1 METKVELLR
10 IEAAPSDWKGPNE
23 VYCGLGGY
31 PWYKTIEQAGRGYAA
46 FIKRRSGVEEVV
58 EKKEEKEKEDDKDKV
73 SKEDEEK
80 FSHKR
85 HKKAIEAEGD
95 DPYIIMGLDHL
106 RWKATDDDIK
116 TAYRKLVLLYHPD
129 KLAVEDK
136 SDAADAL
143 FKKISK
149 ANETLSDTKKR
160 RTVDSND
167 DFDDSIPSGLKEK
180 QDFYAVFTPYF
191 QKFARWSLIT
201 PVPVL
206 GDENTPMDKV
216 KKFYDFWSSF
226 KSWRDYSFEDEYELD
241 EAESRDEK
249 RWMERQNDRERRK
262 HKKEEAA
269 RIFKLA
275 ETAEKFDP
283 RVRKQRDELLN
294 AKQKVKDAKLDE
306 KKKKQDEIDQKIR
319 EEKEAKEA
327 DEKKKVDDEQRKKIE
342 KNQEK
347 KKMRLL
353 RGKLRGFFSEESKL
367 QFKPTPEDIE
377 TLCER
382 LNLVKMTEL
391 TNLFDTDEEKASEL
405 FKKEVEILHNTHFD
419 MVITK
424 TPSPKPQNKGN
435 TTAKDNSNKPWTE
448 QELSL
453 LAKAMSKYPGGVQ
466 QRWELISQ
474 FIGTR
479 SVKEVIGKS
488 KEGKSTPSKPTQLY
502 QADDAYERF
511 NKTKKAGPD
520 VQADGGISVRT
531 TEESTATS
539 GATKEAEWSVE
550 EQKALEKA
558 LNAHPAA
565 DKERWEKIAK
575 DVGKSKKDCIARFKY
590 LVSKIKE
597 KSAPNKT

>member
-1 METKVELLR
+1 MEVKIELLR
-10 IEAAPSDWKGPNE
+10 IEAAPADWKGPNE

-46 FIKRRSGVEEVV
+46 FIKRRSGAEEEVV
-58 EKKEEKEKEDDKDKV
+58 EKKEAKDNNFLHTL
-73 SKEDEEK
+73 SKEEEEK
-80 FSHKR
+80 LR
-85 HKKAIEAEGD
+85 QHKKAIEAEAD

-129 KLAVEDK
+129 KLAAEDK
-136 SDAADAL
+136 SEEADAL

-149 ANETLSDTKKR
+149 SNETLSDLKKR

-191 QKFARWSLIT
+191 VKFARWSLVT
-201 PVPVL
+201 PVPEL

-226 KSWRDYSFEDEYELD
+226 KSWRDYSFEDEHKLD
-241 EAESRDEK
+241 DAESRDEK
-249 RWMERQNDRERRK
+249 RWMERENDKKRRK
-262 HKKEEAA
+262 HKKEEAS
-269 RIFKLA
+269 RIFKLS

-327 DEKKKVDDEQRKKIE
+327 EEKKKLDDEQRKKIE
-342 KNQEK
+342 KGQEK
-347 KKMRLL
+347 KKMRVL
-353 RGKLRGFFSEESKL
+353 RGKLRGFFGEESKL
-367 QFKPTPEDIE
+367 QFKPSPEDVE

-391 TNLFDTDEEKASEL
+391 TNLFETDEEKASEM
-405 FKKEVEILHNTHFD
+405 FKKEVDVLHNTHFD

-435 TTAKDNSNKPWTE
+435 VKDSNKPWTE
-448 QELSL
+448 QELSM

-479 SVKEVIGKS
+479 SVKDVIAKS
-488 KEGKSTPSKPTQLY
+488 KDGKSTPSKPTQLY

-511 NKTKKAGPD
+511 NKNKKAGPE

-531 TEESTATS
+531 VEESTATS
-539 GATKEAEWSVE
+539 GATKEADWSVE